1 MTDSQQPKKKQPTFN
16 EDAVL
21 RGAWRRAFLRFP
33 MIKEILIANT
43 RYVPR
48 FNQDGSRAKKDSKE
62 LLCNVCKQ
70 WVKASFK
77 GKNNVQVDHIVP
89 VIDITDISGKVK
101 DWNLYKARLVCDK
114 SNLQIIC
121 TPCHDIKTKL
131 ERDTRS
137 TLRDRVKLDEIEKHI
152 TYAKTINEE
161 KQLKKDINK
170 FLTKTK
176 TQETKARAAKLKELL
191 IQRLT
196 KED

>member
-1 MTDSQQPKKKQPTFN
+1 MSKSKSFN

-33 MIKEILIANT
+33 IIKEILIANT

-48 FNQDGSRAKKDSKE
+48 FNQDGGRAKKDSKE

-70 WVKASFK
+70 WVKASVG
-77 GKNNVQVDHIVP
+77 GKNNVQVDHIIP
-89 VIDITDISGKVK
+89 VIDVTDISGKVK
-101 DWNLYKARLVCDK
+101 DWNVYKARLVCDK
-114 SNLQIIC
+114 TNLQIIC
-121 TPCHDIKTKL
+121 TPCHDSKTKI

-137 TLRDRVKLDEIEKHI
+137 TLRDRIKLDEIEKHI
-152 TYAKTINEE
+152 TYAKSITEE
-161 KQLKKDINK
+161 KHIKKEINK

-176 TQETKARAAKLKELL
+176 TKETKERATKLKELL

-196 KED
+196 RED